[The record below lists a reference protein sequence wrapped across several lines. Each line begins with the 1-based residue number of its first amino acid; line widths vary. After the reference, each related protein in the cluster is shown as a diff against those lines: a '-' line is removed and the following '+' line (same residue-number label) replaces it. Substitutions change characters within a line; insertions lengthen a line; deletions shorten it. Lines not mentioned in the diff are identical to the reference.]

1 MHHTY
6 YQHRD
11 TMTIKFYAPLWGNNL
26 AFESFCKQVKEAG
39 YQGVE
44 MDLPQETKQ
53 KDLLLAILKDHDL
66 ELVGQYYQS
75 FETDPKANLNSYE
88 KYLRHLIAANP
99 VLINCQ
105 TGKDYFALEENL
117 PLFQVAERLSK
128 DSGIPITHETH
139 RGKCLY
145 AAPVAK
151 QYFESLPNLRICLD
165 ISHWCNVH
173 ESLLED
179 QKEIVDLAISRT
191 DHIHSRVGHAEGPQ
205 VNDPRAPEW
214 ETALDAHLNWW
225 GKVIELHRNSDRDL
239 TICTEFGPY
248 PYMPTFPYSE
258 KPLANQWEINVYM
271 MNLLK
276 NRFHI

>member
-1 MHHTY
+1 M
-6 YQHRD
+6 R
-11 TMTIKFYAPLWGNNL
+11 IKFYAPLWGNTL
-26 AFESFCKQVKEAG
+26 TFENFCSNVKEAG
-39 YQGVE
+39 YDGVE
-44 MDLPQETKQ
+44 MDLPLETRERDQ
-53 KDLLLAILKDHDL
+53 LLAILREYDL
-66 ELVGQYYQS
+66 ELIGQYYQS
-75 FETDPKANLNSYE
+75 FEADPKENLNAYE
-88 KYLRHLIAANP
+88 KYLKHLIAAEP

-105 TGKDYFALEENL
+105 TGKDYFDFEDNL
-117 PLFQVAERLSK
+117 PLFQLADRLSK

-151 QYFESLPNLRICLD
+151 RYFESLPDLRICLD

-179 QKEIVDLAISRT
+179 QSEIVNLAISRT

-214 ETALDAHLNWW
+214 ETALQAHLTWW
-225 GKVIELHRNSDRDL
+225 GRVIDFHLKSNRDL
-239 TICTEFGPY
+239 TICTEFGPF

-271 MNLLK
+271 MELLK
-276 NRFHI
+276 KRFQI